1 MRQLSLK
8 LFSIIYFSSCV
19 HSFTIYP
26 TKKLVSTSHQIDTSS
41 HLSRSYNSNIRLYGG
56 RGIATNYTW
65 IEDQYEIDIKIPV
78 PSGIKA
84 KNVQFQ
90 AHPTSISLSLRYNKH
105 EEEEKECI
113 LLDGSREF
121 RGRIDID
128 GTFWSISDREKE
140 EQQQPSSEH
149 YNDDTYGRE
158 ITVTIEKLI
167 TPPKDQFEVVDF
179 DWGGVYPED
188 DDEVSYRKYDEPEE
202 LDVREYA
209 ASMGVDIDNIN
220 MTMVDKSM
228 FSSSINMTRSTM
240 DELTKQGFAQ
250 EVTEQNDDL
259 KFLQDDDGKA
269 VPMQDPFMRTN
280 TENGNNQN
288 DDASSVTGTTDN
300 DVDIYSMKSQQVDI

>member
-1 MRQLSLK
+1 MSA
-8 LFSIIYFSSCV
+8 
-19 HSFTIYP
+19 H
-26 TKKLVSTSHQIDTSS
+26 HQIDDRTFSRHTSS
-41 HLSRSYNSNIRLYGG
+41 LVQSSHSSRSYNSNIRLYGG

-65 IEDQYEIDIKIPV
+65 NEDQYEIDIKIPV
-78 PSGIKA
+78 PSDTKA
-84 KNVQFQ
+84 KNVHFQ
-90 AHPTSISLSLRYNKH
+90 AHPTSIFLSLRNNKH
-105 EEEEKECI
+105 EEVEEERI

-140 EQQQPSSEH
+140 ELVETSSDH
-149 YNDDTYGRE
+149 PNDDTYGRE

-179 DWGGVYPED
+179 DWGGLYPED

-209 ASMGVDIDNIN
+209 ASLGVDIDNIN

-228 FSSSINMTRSTM
+228 FSSGINMTRSTM

-250 EVTEQNDDL
+250 EVTEQNDGL

-280 TENGNNQN
+280 TYNGNNQQ
-288 DDASSVTGTTDN
+288 DDAPSVAGTAD
-300 DVDIYSMKSQQVDI
+300 DDEEIYSMKSQKIDT